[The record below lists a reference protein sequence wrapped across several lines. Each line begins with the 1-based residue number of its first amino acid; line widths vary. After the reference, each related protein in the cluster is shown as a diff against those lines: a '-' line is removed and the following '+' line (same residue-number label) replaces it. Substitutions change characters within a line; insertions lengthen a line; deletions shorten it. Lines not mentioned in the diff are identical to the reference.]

1 MKDIFGGLQWAV
13 FLFASSIAAPI
24 AIAHVFGM
32 DAGDTSLFI
41 QRTIF
46 ILGIACLVQ
55 VLIGHRLPINEG
67 PAGIWWGVF
76 VVYAGMV
83 GILFPTMGQSLQVL
97 QSGQMYSGVIFIL
110 LAVTGLIGKMKDLF
124 TPTITFIYLILLV
137 LQLSGTF
144 IKGMLGIEGAG
155 EPVDPIIAVASII
168 VIIVT
173 YLLMSNKNQWVQR
186 YSVLLSIAIGWLLF
200 LMIGKTESITFV
212 DQMISFPDMFVYG
225 PPIWDAGMF
234 MTALFITLL
243 LVANMMASIRVME
256 SVYKQSFGIQ
266 HPDRMKHGSIAS
278 GANQILAGVFSA
290 IGPVPISGAAGFV
303 SATKMPKLKPFVIG
317 ALFVVLISILPN
329 VIAVFSALPAPVAYA
344 VTFTIF
350 TKMVE
355 LALKE
360 LEGEENKSRAYTVTA
375 YALMTGVGLMFVPVD
390 SLGNLPDVVAV
401 ILSNGM
407 IVGTVVGIIV
417 EQLFNLKN
425 KKVENRAV

>member
-1 MKDIFGGLQWAV
+1 MKNILGGLQWAV

-32 DAGDTSLFI
+32 DSADTSLFI

-83 GILFPTMGQSLQVL
+83 GILYPTMGQSLQVL
-97 QSGQMYSGVIFIL
+97 QSGQMYSGIIFIL
-110 LAVTGLIGKMKDLF
+110 LAITGLIGKMKNLF
-124 TPTITFIYLILLV
+124 TPTITFVYLTLLV

-144 IKGMLGIEGAG
+144 VKGMLGVEEVG
-155 EPVDPIIAVASII
+155 ESVDPIIAVASL
-168 VIIVT
+168 VIMIAT
-173 YLLMSNKNQWVQR
+173 YFMMSSKNKWLQR
-186 YSVLLSIAIGWLLF
+186 YSVLLSILLGWLLF
-200 LMIGKTESITFV
+200 LIVGKAENV
-212 DQMISFPDMFVYG
+212 DFKGDSWISFPDVFVYG
-225 PPIWDAGMF
+225 PPVWDTGMF
-234 MTALFITLL
+234 VTALFITLL

-256 SVYKQSFGIQ
+256 SVYKKSFGID

-278 GANQILAGVFSA
+278 GVNQILAGIFSA

-303 SATKMPKLKPFVIG
+303 SATKMAKLKPFVFG
-317 ALFVVLISILPN
+317 AIIVVIISVLPN
-329 VIAVFSALPAPVAYA
+329 VIAVFSALPAPVAFA

-355 LALKE
+355 MALKE
-360 LEGEENKSRAYTVTA
+360 LESEENKGRAYTVSA

-390 SLGNLPDVVAV
+390 SLGNLPDVVSV

-407 IVGTVVGIIV
+407 IVGTIVGITL
-417 EQLFNLKN
+417 EQLFKKKKN
-425 KKVENRAV
+425 QFI